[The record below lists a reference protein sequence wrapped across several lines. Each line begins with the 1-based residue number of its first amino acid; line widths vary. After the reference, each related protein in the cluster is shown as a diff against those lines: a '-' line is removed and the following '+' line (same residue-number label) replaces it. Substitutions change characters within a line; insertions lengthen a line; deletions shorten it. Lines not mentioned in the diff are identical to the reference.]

1 MIDVCRIK
9 LATLLDFFKS
19 FGIMSIVM
27 KNYTF
32 TIRRHYEFQIEA
44 ENYDDAVEQLNATI
58 SDGGLDDNS
67 CIFED
72 CDYAEEVD
80 LRDTKEGD

>member
-1 MIDVCRIK
+1 
-9 LATLLDFFKS
+9 
-19 FGIMSIVM
+19 MSLVM

-44 ENYDDAVEQLNATI
+44 ENYDDAVEQLNANI

-72 CDYAEEVD
+72 CDHAVEVD
-80 LRDTKEGD
+80 LRDTKEGN

>member
-9 LATLLDFFKS
+9 LATLLDFLKS
-19 FGIMSIVM
+19 FGIMSLVM

-44 ENYDDAVEQLNATI
+44 ENYQDAVSKLNNTI
-58 SDGGLDDNS
+58 SDEGFDDNS
-67 CIFED
+67 CVFED
-72 CDYAEEVD
+72 CDHTTEEV
-80 LRDTKEGD
+80 KEGD